1 MMDVFN
7 PDDGLQ
13 TTGHYTNDT
22 HFDYYIPYKKE
33 QTVVQDMV
41 EPPVPPIKPPGTF
54 PLVEQVGTFPVVD
67 RIGTFPVFDRIGTF
81 PLSSSKGR
89 SYKMSKSIGFQVN
102 GVRLFIYIYIV
113 KKAFFYLY
121 LKRAAHLAINVSLPC
136 VP

>member
-13 TTGHYTNDT
+13 TTGRYTTDT

-33 QTVVQDMV
+33 QTVVQEMV

-81 PLSSSKGR
+81 PLSSWKGR
-89 SYKMSKSIGFQVN
+89 SYKMSKLIGFQ
-102 GVRLFIYIYIV
+102 RQWPAFSSIY
-113 KKAFFYLY
+113 KA
-121 LKRAAHLAINVSLPC
+121 
-136 VP
+136 